1 MDLLL
6 RFWYNWFGLRLLY
19 ALVWERMGPVRSVR
33 RGDGWYVKALP
44 DGQPCPLDSG
54 LAPIFRESGVTTL
67 PAALKYSASKY
78 GSKPCMATRKLIRRE
93 TTVKNGKKFEKLQLG
108 EYTWQSY
115 TEMQNLAVAT
125 GIGIK
130 AHGVLPG
137 ERIVMFAETRAEWFV
152 AAMGCLQQRITIAT
166 LYTTLSDAGVVHGIN
181 ETEAAVVFTSYE
193 MLPRMSK
200 LLPECPGVKTVI
212 VMEDQLEGVGDT
224 KNFPK
229 DLTLIPFMELLQPP
243 ENFIVSVCTPEP
255 EDVAILMYTSGSTGN
270 PKGVELTH
278 TNILTSVIGYSVQM
292 DVDPDD
298 RYLAFLPLAHIMEF
312 ATEISLVCLGAS
324 IFYSSPQTMSSAGPK
339 IMQGTEGDAKTAQP
353 TVMNTVPLVLDRIIK
368 GISAKVEKQGWL
380 KATMFNKAVKNKKR
394 LANIPFT
401 SYVLDRMMFNR
412 VKAELGGHLRRIL
425 CGGAPLS
432 PETHKIIKAIF
443 GVTLQV
449 GYASTETASSTTGM
463 DMDDDLIGHCGAPI
477 LGVMMRLVD
486 WEEGNYKITDTP
498 RPRGEIIVAGPSVC
512 KGYFK
517 LPEENEE
524 TFVDEFGQRCFRTG
538 DIGEIDETGAI
549 RIIDRKKDLVKL
561 KHGEYVSLG
570 NAESKLKTLPFVEN
584 ICCFADSTKGS
595 TVAVIVPA
603 PDRLRKLASGM
614 GISQADFDQN
624 LCTDERVKELVLQ
637 NINEHGKKNGLNRW
651 EIPAD
656 VSLSLDQWTPDSG
669 LVTAALK
676 IRRKQIGNYYQTMIL
691 DMYSRID

>member
-1 MDLLL
+1 MAQPT
-6 RFWYNWFGLRLLY
+6 W
-19 ALVWERMGPVRSVR
+19 ALFMTGFTSAEMSPMRSIR
-33 RGDGWYVKALP
+33 REDGWFVKAMP
-44 DGQPCPLDSG
+44 DGQAYPLDSG
-54 LAPIFRESGVTTL
+54 LAPIFREAGVTTL

-78 GSKPCMATRKLIRRE
+78 GSKPCVATRKLIKRE
-93 TTVKNGKKFEKLQLG
+93 TTEKNGKKFEKLQLG

-115 TEMQNLAVAT
+115 SQIQDMALAA

-130 AHGVLPG
+130 AQGVAPG
-137 ERIVMFAETRAEWFV
+137 DRIIMFAESRADWFV
-152 AAMGCLQQRITIAT
+152 AAMGCLQQRITVAT
-166 LYTTLSDAGVVHGIN
+166 LYTTLSDTGIVHGIN

-193 MLPRMSK
+193 LLPRVTK
-200 LLPECPGVKTVI
+200 LLPECPGVKTLI

-224 KNFPK
+224 KNVPK

-243 ENFIVSVCTPEP
+243 ENLIVSAGNPEP

-278 TNILTSVIGYSVQM
+278 KNILTSVIGFSVQT
-292 DVDPDD
+292 DVGPDD
-298 RYLAFLPLAHIMEF
+298 RYLAFLPLAHIMEL
-312 ATEISLVCLGAS
+312 ATEVSLVSLGAS
-324 IFYSSPQTMSSAGPK
+324 ILYSSPLTMSSAGPK
-339 IMQGTEGDAKTAQP
+339 IMKGTEGDAKVARP
-353 TVMNTVPLVLDRIIK
+353 TIMNTVPLVLDRIIK
-368 GISAKVEKQGWL
+368 GISAKVDKQGWL
-380 KATMFNKAVKNKKR
+380 KATLFNKAVKNKAR
-394 LANIPFT
+394 LSSIPFT
-401 SYVLDRMMFNR
+401 SFILDRMMFNQ
-412 VKAELGGHLRRIL
+412 VKAELGGQLRRML

-449 GYASTETASSTTGM
+449 GYASTETSSSTTGM
-463 DMDDDLIGHCGAPI
+463 DMDDDRIGHCGAPI
-477 LGVMMRLVD
+477 LSVMMRLID

-498 RPRGEIIVAGPSVC
+498 RPRGEVVVAGPSVC

-517 LPEENEE
+517 LPQENEAN
-524 TFVDEFGQRCFRTG
+524 FVDEFGQRCFRTG

-584 ICCFADSTKGS
+584 ICVFANSSKGS
-595 TVAVIVPA
+595 TVAVIVPS
-603 PDRLRKLASGM
+603 PERLRKLTSEI
-614 GISQADFDQN
+614 GIREDDSDEN
-624 LCTDERVKELVLQ
+624 LCADARVKELVLQ
-637 NINEHGKKNGLNRW
+637 NLNAHGKKHGLNRW

-656 VSLSLDQWTPDSG
+656 VSLSLEQWTPDSG

-676 IRRKQIGNYYQTMIL
+676 IRRKQIGNFYQNMVL
-691 DMYSRID
+691 EMYSRID